1 MNEKLRGIM
10 STMESDY
17 RVLVT
22 GFVPFG
28 GHATNISQTVASAM
42 EGRRPT
48 LCPWTGEKRSV
59 MVEVGSSRWMKPER
73 NVPQTA
79 SGLEDTGMRFFMSV
93 CVNRVRFLASN
104 GLQATG

>member
-1 MNEKLRGIM
+1 M

-42 EGRRPT
+42 
-48 LCPWTGEKRSV
+48 
-59 MVEVGSSRWMKPER
+59 
-73 NVPQTA
+73 
-79 SGLEDTGMRFFMSV
+79 RFFMSV